1 MRLEG
6 NAVELRLTIQELR
19 TKMKQTGGSLVI
31 LHQPR
36 TVERLDT
43 WGDVGDALP
52 LMSALK
58 SQLDPRGTLNPG
70 RFVEGI

>member
-1 MRLEG
+1 
-6 NAVELRLTIQELR
+6 
-19 TKMKQTGGSLVI
+19 